1 MKILYFLSGTGVGG
15 IGKFVKDIVSHMPAE
30 VNFTFVTL
38 GNPNSDLS
46 LFLKEHGKVLNYPR
60 WGRKVLR
67 GLKNELKVNHYDIVH
82 AHLGCWSFI
91 CLYFAMRAG
100 VKRRIAHSHSAD
112 NFKTLNK
119 TGKLIFLISRI
130 ANPLVVT
137 DYMACSDH
145 ACAETFGK
153 KVLKMDR
160 YYRVLN
166 PVDERYFE
174 KATHDVR
181 EELEIPKSSRVVCH
195 VGYMGY
201 HKNHLFILELAEELK
216 DEDVYWLLVGDGH
229 FRKQFEVAASE
240 KHLDKVIF
248 LGIRNDVPDIL
259 KASNLFILPSLL
271 EGLGTVVLEAQACGL
286 PCIISENV
294 TEETDMGLGLVK
306 KIPLYAKRE
315 WKNEILLNNIKIH
328 TDIIKQKFVN
338 EKVEINSCS
347 KNLLKIYTIK

>member
-153 KVLKMDR
+153 KS
-160 YYRVLN
+160 
-166 PVDERYFE
+166 
-174 KATHDVR
+174 T
-181 EELEIPKSSRVVCH
+181 
-195 VGYMGY
+195 
-201 HKNHLFILELAEELK
+201 
-216 DEDVYWLLVGDGH
+216 
-229 FRKQFEVAASE
+229 
-240 KHLDKVIF
+240 
-248 LGIRNDVPDIL
+248 
-259 KASNLFILPSLL
+259 
-271 EGLGTVVLEAQACGL
+271 
-286 PCIISENV
+286 
-294 TEETDMGLGLVK
+294 
-306 KIPLYAKRE
+306 
-315 WKNEILLNNIKIH
+315 
-328 TDIIKQKFVN
+328 
-338 EKVEINSCS
+338 
-347 KNLLKIYTIK
+347 